1 MISNWGVRARVML
14 AAALPTLALAV
25 LMTTIYTS
33 LRISDLDEALAGRGR
48 AYARQLAAASE
59 YAIRSGNRATLQK
72 QSEALLDEEDVLAV
86 GITGRNGEVLALAG
100 HFSPDHPPLPDA
112 RPWQA
117 EAVGT
122 RTALRI
128 TEPITASALQ
138 LDDAFSRALLPPAPL
153 DHGSVVIDLSLA
165 RVHSRRTELL
175 WTGVGSMLL
184 VLLGGLV
191 LASVMSRGVSGPI
204 RSIAGTVLRIGQ
216 GHLYERV
223 PPGGGGSLRT
233 LAEGVNEMAARL
245 TDAHARMTREVEV
258 ATAELRARKDEAEQA
273 NRAKSR
279 FLAAAS
285 HDLRQPLHA
294 LVLFVSELARQPLDG
309 HSHQIVDRISASAE
323 AMENLLDSLLDIS
336 RLDAGVLQ
344 PARQVF
350 QPLPILERL
359 LGSQSSVADTRGLRL
374 RLHATPRWVDSD
386 PLLFERII
394 ANLLSNA
401 IRYTAA
407 GTIMV
412 ACRRRGQFLRVEVR
426 DSGCGIAAQDQEVVF
441 QEFVQLDNPE
451 RARAKGLG
459 LGLAIV
465 RRLADLLGHRLELRS
480 ALGRG
485 SIFAIELPL
494 APPPPL
500 LANVEEA
507 RALGD
512 IEGVRIALVDDDP
525 MAREA
530 MHTLL
535 AAWGC
540 QVTAD
545 ENAEELLARLSSGA
559 PSPEILI
566 TDFRMRGT
574 LDGIA
579 LIAHLRTDPRYAA
592 LPAILISG
600 DTGPDTLARARSAG
614 LQLLHKPVR
623 PARLRAL
630 IHRLLSRP
638 EAAASQTSNT
648 PPPQQ
653 SVTIR

>member
-1 MISNWGVRARVML
+1 MISNWGIRARVML

-86 GITGRNGEVLALAG
+86 GITGSNGELLVLAG
-100 HFSPDHPPLPDA
+100 HFSPHRPPLPDA
-112 RPWQA
+112 LPWQA
-117 EAVGT
+117 RSIGT
-122 RTALRI
+122 DTALRI
-128 TEPITASALQ
+128 IEPINPSALQ
-138 LDDAFSRALLPPAPL
+138 LDDAFSRALLPPVPL
-153 DHGSVVIDLSLA
+153 NYGSVVIDLSLA

-216 GHLYERV
+216 GRLYERV

-245 TDAHARMTREVEV
+245 TDAHARMTREVEA

-309 HSHQIVDRISASAE
+309 HSRQIVDRISASAE

-344 PARQVF
+344 PSRQAF
-350 QPLPILERL
+350 QPHPIVERL
-359 LGSQSSVADTRGLRL
+359 LGSQSSVADARGLRL
-374 RLHATPRWVDSD
+374 RLHATSHWVDSD
-386 PLLFERII
+386 PLLFERIV

-407 GTIMV
+407 GTVMI
-412 ACRRRGQFLRVEVR
+412 ACRRRGQSLRVEVR
-426 DSGCGIAAQDQEVVF
+426 DSGCGIATKDQEIVF

-465 RRLADLLGHRLELRS
+465 RRLASLLGLRLELRS
-480 ALGRG
+480 APGRG
-485 SIFAIELPL
+485 SVFAIELPL
-494 APPPPL
+494 AAPPPP

-530 MHTLL
+530 MYALL
-535 AAWGC
+535 TAWGC

-545 ENAEELLARLSSGA
+545 ENAEELLARLSSDA
-559 PSPEILI
+559 PPPEILI

-579 LIAHLRTDPRYAA
+579 LIAHLRTDARHAA
-592 LPAILISG
+592 LPAILVSG
-600 DTGPDTLARARSAG
+600 DTGPDTLARAQAAG

-630 IHRLLSRP
+630 IHRLLSTP
-638 EAAASQTSNT
+638 EPAAAAA
-648 PPPQQ
+648 PPSRQ
-653 SVTIR
+653 SVTID